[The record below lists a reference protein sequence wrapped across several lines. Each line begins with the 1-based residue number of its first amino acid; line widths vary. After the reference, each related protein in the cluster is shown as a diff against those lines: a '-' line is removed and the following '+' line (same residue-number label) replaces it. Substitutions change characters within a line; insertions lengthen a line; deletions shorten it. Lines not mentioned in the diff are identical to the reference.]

1 MRRFHGDL
9 LIGGLSI
16 RDVEGRLD
24 DVPFDGGHHQEGSF
38 EVEVENQSRLEM
50 GRPYLLVLD
59 DGDSVKL
66 VVKEIDN
73 TSDPARLIV
82 QFESTS

>member
-24 DVPFDGGHHQEGSF
+24 DVPFDGDHHQEGSF